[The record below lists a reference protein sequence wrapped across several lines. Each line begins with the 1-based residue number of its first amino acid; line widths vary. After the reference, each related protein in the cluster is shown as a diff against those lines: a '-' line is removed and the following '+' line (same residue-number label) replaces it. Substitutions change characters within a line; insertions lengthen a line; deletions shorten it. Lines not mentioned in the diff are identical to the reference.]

1 MGHRLFFAPFWAAQ
15 KRQCRYYFCWGFLLL
30 EAISRAYPVE
40 THTHYML
47 GVHSNARRRRTLDV
61 VGVGDN
67 RIGTLSVRKIHPPN
81 RNRYKIGPSL
91 NGLSLLIR
99 NCSKGLIR
107 GHSPDQGGSRPTSS
121 LASFLLPP
129 VPCSPC
135 GQADGQ
141 QRIYRR
147 HTIRLI

>member
-1 MGHRLFFAPFWAAQ
+1 MASLAGPTEVGEAKEPIALMAQPSGRSSVQPSRRLRLWDGTLALLRRPSGLLRSANVAFFVGVLFF
-15 KRQCRYYFCWGFLLL
+15 R
-30 EAISRAYPVE
+30 
-40 THTHYML
+40 
-47 GVHSNARRRRTLDV
+47 N
-61 VGVGDN
+61 
-67 RIGTLSVRKIHPPN
+67 LSVRKIHPPN
-81 RNRYKIGPSL
+81 RNRYKIGPGL
-91 NGLSLLIR
+91 DGLSLLIR

>member
-1 MGHRLFFAPFWAAQ
+1 MASLARPTEVGEAKEPIALMAQPSGRSSVQPSPRLRLWGWDLGSSSLPFRAAQ
-15 KRQCRYYFCWGFLLL
+15 KRQCRFLLGFFC
-30 EAISRAYPVE
+30 YW
-40 THTHYML
+40 
-47 GVHSNARRRRTLDV
+47 D
-61 VGVGDN
+61 
-67 RIGTLSVRKIHPPN
+67 LSVRKIHPPN
-81 RNRYKIGPSL
+81 RNRYKIGPGL
-91 NGLSLLIR
+91 DGLSLLIR
-99 NCSKGLIR
+99 NCSKGFIR

>member
-1 MGHRLFFAPFWAAQ
+1 MASLARPTEVGEAKEPIALMAQPSGRSSVQPSRRLRLWDGTLALLRRPSGPLRSANVV
-15 KRQCRYYFCWGFLLL
+15 FCWGF
-30 EAISRAYPVE
+30 SYR
-40 THTHYML
+40 
-47 GVHSNARRRRTLDV
+47 N
-61 VGVGDN
+61 
-67 RIGTLSVRKIHPPN
+67 LSVRKIHPPN
-81 RNRYKIGPSL
+81 RNRYKVGPGL
-91 NGLSLLIR
+91 DGLSLLIR